1 MARQFA
7 IGGKKMLQETLA
19 HNRIRGERRACHK
32 MNTTTKEKMKT
43 KQDSLTHSSSSS
55 CSCNHV
61 LSWTQEKSRE
71 KKQNRK
77 TKKRMTSLKRTNTK
91 KERPK
96 SVQGKQRITKIHQ
109 IKVAGTH
116 RENHKE
122 EELNRKN
129 IATKTKVNFFGGETA
144 NQGV

>member
-32 MNTTTKEKMKT
+32 INTTTKEKMKT

-71 KKQNRK
+71 KNK
-77 TKKRMTSLKRTNTK
+77 TGKRMTSLKRTNTK
-91 KERPK
+91 KGAPK
-96 SVQGKQRITKIHQ
+96 ISTRETKNNEDTPNKSGRNSQGKSQR
-109 IKVAGTH
+109 
-116 RENHKE
+116 R
-122 EELNRKN
+122 
-129 IATKTKVNFFGGETA
+129 
-144 NQGV
+144 GVE

>member
-71 KKQNRK
+71 KNK
-77 TKKRMTSLKRTNTK
+77 TGKRMTSLKRTNTK
-91 KERPK
+91 KGAPK
-96 SVQGKQRITKIHQ
+96 ISTRETKNNEDTPNKSGRNSQGKSQR
-109 IKVAGTH
+109 
-116 RENHKE
+116 R
-122 EELNRKN
+122 
-129 IATKTKVNFFGGETA
+129 
-144 NQGV
+144 GVE